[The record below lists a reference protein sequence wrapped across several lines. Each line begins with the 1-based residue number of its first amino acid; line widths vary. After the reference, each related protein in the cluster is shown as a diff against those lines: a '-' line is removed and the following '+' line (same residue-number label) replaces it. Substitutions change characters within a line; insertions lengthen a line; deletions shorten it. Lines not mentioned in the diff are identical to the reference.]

1 MARRARATVRF
12 LTDARAHDALSRDL
26 PRDLPR
32 PDVRAEIEAAAQA
45 ATARPDFPSEY
56 VDRVREQ
63 SARFALRTAAPD
75 DIRAAVALLEEQS
88 NVQALA
94 PVDSRNRG
102 VATAKQVVRKAVFFA
117 VNHLSEQ
124 VRALGWAATSV
135 GEAAAERIE
144 QLEARVLE
152 LETRLHALDGREAED
167 PAQS

>member
-1 MARRARATVRF
+1 LSEARP
-12 LTDARAHDALSRDL
+12 DHALPQRDL
-26 PRDLPR
+26 PHD
-32 PDVRAEIEAAAQA
+32 DVRVEIEATAAA
-45 ATARPDFPSEY
+45 AAERADFPTEY

-88 NVQALA
+88 NVQSLA

-124 VRALGWAATSV
+124 VRALGWAATSM

-152 LETRLHALDGREAED
+152 LESRLRDLEHD
-167 PAQS
+167 S

>member
-1 MARRARATVRF
+1 MTPRARATVRF
-12 LTDARAHDALSRDL
+12 LTDARPPDGLPDGIPPDL
-26 PRDLPR
+26 PHR
-32 PDVRAEIEAAAQA
+32 DVRAEIEAVARDSA
-45 ATARPDFPSEY
+45 ARPDFPSEY

-152 LETRLHALDGREAED
+152 LETRLRELED
-167 PAQS
+167 PPS

>member
-1 MARRARATVRF
+1 
-12 LTDARAHDALSRDL
+12 LTDARAHDALPRTLPDAL
-26 PRDLPR
+26 PRA
-32 PDVRAEIEAAAQA
+32 DVRAEIESAAQA
-45 ATARPDFPSEY
+45 VTKRPDFPTEF
-56 VDRVREQ
+56 VDRVHEQ
-63 SARFALRTAAPD
+63 SARFALRTAATD

-152 LETRLHALDGREAED
+152 LETRLGELSGHNPED
-167 PAQS
+167 PSS